1 MDFVPLPQSFYEP
14 SAKVVAPLLLG
25 HWLVRR
31 SGAGVCGGPIVEAE
45 AYLVDDPASHGYIGE
60 TARNRAMYGPP
71 GRAYVYLIYG
81 YHYCVN
87 AVCHP
92 AGKAEAVLI
101 RAIEPHVGEDL
112 MRRNRPTPHPLA
124 LTNGPA
130 KLCAAL
136 DIGRSL
142 DSANLCDAA
151 SPLFIAANPDLETFR
166 GARGPVITTTR
177 VGLGKA
183 AHLPLRYYLEQS
195 PFVSRRAPSPAAARK
210 TNRSAGA
217 SNRARRRC

>member
-1 MDFVPLPQSFYEP
+1 MDFVPLPQRFYEP
-14 SAKVVAPLLLG
+14 SAKLVAPLLLG

-31 SGAGVCGGPIVEAE
+31 SAAGICGGPIVEAE

-60 TARNRAMYGPP
+60 TGRNRAMYGPP

-92 AGKAEAVLI
+92 VGKAEAVLI
-101 RAIEPHVGEDL
+101 RAIEPLFGEDV
-112 MRRNRPTPHPLA
+112 MRRHRSTAHPLA

-136 DIGRSL
+136 DIARSL
-142 DSANLCDAA
+142 DHADLCAA
-151 SPLFIAANPDLETFR
+151 GSPLIIAANPDLEIFR
-166 GARGPVITTTR
+166 AARGPVVTTTR

-183 AHLPLRYYLEQS
+183 AHLPLRFYLEQS
-195 PFVSRRAPSPAAARK
+195 PYVSRRAPRPRASRKTKTSAAA
-210 TNRSAGA
+210 S
-217 SNRARRRC
+217 SRARRRC